1 MPTKTRKS
9 SSKKSS
15 AKAAAAAGES
25 LSLASRV
32 HFGPPF
38 AAYGP
43 FGGRWSRFPVT
54 NPPPPPCP
62 GFWAAFRHYPTTGGI
77 VAQLGAGPT
86 AGAIICSQ
94 YFYYQYDFTAQV
106 AGNQTFILTLNTGPV
121 TRLPRGGEVY
131 AWGLLDIRGP
141 GGHWAQVNGDLP
153 SYSSA
158 SVAIFPNLQA
168 GGRYTLTCGVG
179 PIVRN
184 VGYQSYCEIIV
195 NSMSLD
201 LYLPYGSQSAQAL
214 RSDTGVDT
222 HTLTAMLNPS
232 KKRVPQNTSMA
243 EAIKMGIREG

>member
-15 AKAAAAAGES
+15 GKAAAAGAS
-25 LSLASRV
+25 LSVASSV

-38 AAYGP
+38 ADYGP

-62 GFWAAFRHYPTTGGI
+62 GFWSAFRHYPTAGGI

-86 AGAIICSQ
+86 AGAIVCSQ
-94 YFYYQYDFTAQV
+94 FIYYQYDFTAQV
-106 AGNQTFILTLNTGPV
+106 AGDQTFILTLNTGPV
-121 TRLPRGGEVY
+121 TRLPRGGEVN
-131 AWGLLDIRGP
+131 AWGLLDISGP
-141 GGHWAQVNGDLP
+141 GGRWAQINYDLP

-158 SVAIFPNLQA
+158 SIAIFPRLQA
-168 GGRYTLTCGVG
+168 GGRYSLRCGVA

-195 NSMSLD
+195 NSMSLE
-201 LYLPYGSQSAQAL
+201 LYLPYGAQSAQAL
-214 RSDTGVDT
+214 RADTGVNT
-222 HTLTAMLNPS
+222 ETLMSLLNPS
-232 KKRVPQNTSMA
+232 KKRVAKNTSMA
-243 EAIKMGIREG
+243 EAIKMGVREG